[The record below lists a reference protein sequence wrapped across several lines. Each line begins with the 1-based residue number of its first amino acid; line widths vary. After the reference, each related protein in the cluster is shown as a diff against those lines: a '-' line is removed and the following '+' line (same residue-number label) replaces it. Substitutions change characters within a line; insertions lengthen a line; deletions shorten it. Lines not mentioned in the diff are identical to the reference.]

1 MIPISTTSTSDITEI
16 TSTDCVRSDGMM
28 TVEITNTTSMYGY
41 DYDIW
46 VTSVYKEKLHAEHSN
61 WHNPQ
66 KIGNPKKSTQ
76 QFQNYRNRNS
86 LPIKFRND

>member
-28 TVEITNTTSMYGY
+28 EITITNTNMYNY

-46 VTSVYKEKLHAEHSN
+46 VASIYKEKQFVEKSLWNIPRKIEMPKNFVKTYSN
-61 WHNPQ
+61 YH
-66 KIGNPKKSTQ
+66 
-76 QFQNYRNRNS
+76 NRNS